1 MMTSVVRYVKNTTTA
16 ANVNVAVASTGGDYQ
31 LIAFDITTAAGIAA
45 NANANILT
53 WIGAGKIKSIL
64 SVFVR
69 AAGQGAVAQTGE
81 VIPFGAVAQNTH
93 STITLDA
100 TGRTINI
107 ALLAGAP
114 PINAGATISLLLVIG
129 NY

>member
-1 MMTSVVRYVKNTTTA
+1 MTSVVRYVKNTTTA

-31 LIAFDITTAAGIAA
+31 LVAFDITTAAGIAA

-53 WIGAGKIKSIL
+53 WTGAGKIKSIL

-100 TGRTINI
+100 TGKTINI

-114 PINAGATISLLLVIG
+114 AINAGATISLLLVIG

>member
-1 MMTSVVRYVKNTTTA
+1 MRSVVRYVKNTTTA

-31 LIAFDITTAAGIAA
+31 LVAFDITTAAGIAA

-100 TGRTINI
+100 TGRIINI

>member
-1 MMTSVVRYVKNTTTA
+1 MTSVVRYVKNTTTA
-16 ANVNVAVASTGGDYQ
+16 ANVNMAVASTGGDYQ
-31 LIAFDITTAAGIAA
+31 LVAFDITTAAGIAA

-100 TGRTINI
+100 TGRTINV

>member
-1 MMTSVVRYVKNTTTA
+1 MTSVVRYVKNTTTA

-31 LIAFDITTAAGIAA
+31 LVAFDITTAAGIAA

-100 TGRTINI
+100 TGRIINI

>member
-31 LIAFDITTAAGIAA
+31 LVAFDITTAAGIAA

-100 TGRTINI
+100 TGRTINM

>member
-1 MMTSVVRYVKNTTTA
+1 MTSVVRYVKNTTTA

-31 LIAFDITTAAGIAA
+31 LVAFDITTAAGIAA

-81 VIPFGAVAQNTH
+81 VIPFCMGSDRSETF
-93 STITLDA
+93 
-100 TGRTINI
+100 G
-107 ALLAGAP
+107 
-114 PINAGATISLLLVIG
+114 
-129 NY
+129 

>member
-1 MMTSVVRYVKNTTTA
+1 MTTVVRHVKNTSTA

-31 LIAFDITTAAGIAA
+31 LVAFDITTAAGIAA

>member
-31 LIAFDITTAAGIAA
+31 LVAFDITTAAGIAA

-53 WIGAGKIKSIL
+53 WTGAGKIKSIL

-100 TGRTINI
+100 TGKTINI

-114 PINAGATISLLLVIG
+114 AINAGATISLLLVIG

>member
-1 MMTSVVRYVKNTTTA
+1 MTSVVRYVKNTTTA

-31 LIAFDITTAAGIAA
+31 LVAFDITTAAGIAA

>member
-1 MMTSVVRYVKNTTTA
+1 
-16 ANVNVAVASTGGDYQ
+16 
-31 LIAFDITTAAGIAA
+31 
-45 NANANILT
+45 
-53 WIGAGKIKSIL
+53 
-64 SVFVR
+64 
-69 AAGQGAVAQTGE
+69 

>member
-31 LIAFDITTAAGIAA
+31 LVAFDITTAAGIAA

>member
-1 MMTSVVRYVKNTTTA
+1 MTSVVRYVKNTTTA

-31 LIAFDITTAAGIAA
+31 LVAFDITTAAGIAA

-53 WIGAGKIKSIL
+53 WTGAGKIKSIL